1 MNGAKYHIHTYGC
14 QMNVHE
20 SEKIAGLLEARGF
33 SSCEDVAQADVIVM
47 NTCCVRET
55 AETKVLGHLGRIKSQ
70 KKHGALL
77 IVCGCMTQQ
86 TAAAQML
93 YKRCPFVDIII
104 GTFNQRNI
112 VEYIDTFLATG
123 ERIVEIW
130 DKERDTTETTCAVRD
145 SGINAWVNIM
155 YGCNNFCTYCI
166 VPYVRG
172 RERSR
177 SVDEIVGEVNSLLD
191 RGYKQITLLGQNVNS
206 YNSGGKNFIDL
217 LKILDFGREYRLKFM
232 TSHPKDFS
240 VELAEE
246 IGRSKVLSHNLHL
259 PVQAGS
265 NAVLAA
271 MNRHYTREQYLD
283 KIAAIRSAVPDI
295 GLSSDVMVGFPTET
309 EDDFLQTLDLVDKV
323 RYNNLFMFIYS
334 RRSGTPAD
342 KMPQID
348 YKTKQERI
356 SRLIK
361 AQFEISK
368 DIALSMVGKELTV
381 LTSEQKDG
389 VFYGKAQNE
398 LAVSFTGDTKVGEF
412 TKVKI
417 TSAKNANLAGEVKK

>member
-1 MNGAKYHIHTYGC
+1 MNGKYHIHTYGC

-20 SEKIAGLLEARGF
+20 SEKIAGLLSSRGF
-33 SSCEDVAQADVIVM
+33 SPCEEVSEADVIVM

-70 KKHGALL
+70 KKKGAVL

-86 TAAAQML
+86 KAVAEML
-93 YKRCPFVDIII
+93 FKRCPFVDIIL
-104 GTFNQRNI
+104 GTFNQRSVI
-112 VEYIDTFLATG
+112 EYIDTFLATG
-123 ERIVEIW
+123 KRIVDIW
-130 DKERDTTETTCAVRD
+130 DGDRDTNEVSCAVRD
-145 SGINAWVNIM
+145 DNINAWVNIM

-177 SVDEIVGEVNSLLD
+177 PIDEIVAEVNGLLD
-191 RGYKQITLLGQNVNS
+191 KGYKQITLLGQNVNS
-206 YNSGGKNFIDL
+206 YDCGGKNFIDL
-217 LKILDFGREYRLKFM
+217 LKILDCGREYRLKFM

-246 IGRSKVLSHNLHL
+246 IANSKVLSHNLHL

-265 NAVLAA
+265 NSVLKA

-283 KIAAIRSAVPDI
+283 KIKAVRDAVPDI

-309 EDDFLQTLDLVDKV
+309 EEDFIETLDLVEKV
-323 RYNNLFMFIYS
+323 KYNNLFMFIYS

-361 AQFEISK
+361 TQFEISK
-368 DIALSMVGKELTV
+368 NIALSFVGCELTV
-381 LTSEQKDG
+381 LTSEQKNG

-398 LAVSFTGDTKVGEF
+398 LAVSFTGEAAVGQF

-417 TSAKNANLAGEVKK
+417 TSAKNANLTGEVVR